1 MSKRILVVDDD
12 PEISKLLVM
21 TFESAGYEVETAFDG
36 KEALDAINNDS
47 PDLITSDVIMPI
59 LNGFEL
65 CKKIKNEKELE
76 HIPIILLTSR
86 DEEANQFFHDF
97 TEPDAY
103 IKKPFNADELLEVA
117 RKLLL

>member
-1 MSKRILVVDDD
+1 
-12 PEISKLLVM
+12 M
-21 TFESAGYEVETAFDG
+21 TFESAGYEVETALDG
-36 KEALDAINNDS
+36 KEALDAINNDP

-86 DEEANQFFHDF
+86 DDEANQFFYDF